1 MNHAG
6 QAKRVPRT
14 IWLIAILIVVVG
26 SLLPGDSLPI
36 RALGRLHIND
46 KIEHLTAYAFLAFLP
61 TIHERWRF
69 VIAAAM
75 GAVVLGVAL
84 EFGQLYSGW
93 RNFEL
98 GDMVADAVGVC
109 FGLAIGVPI
118 RSTEI
123 LSHVRRKV

>member
-1 MNHAG
+1 VNHPK
-6 QAKRVPRT
+6 QAKIILRT
-14 IWLIAILIVVVG
+14 IWSIAILIVIIG

-36 RALGRLHIND
+36 KALDRLHISD
-46 KIEHLTAYAFLAFLP
+46 KIEHFAAYAVLAFLP

-69 VIAAAM
+69 VIAAAI
-75 GAVVLGVAL
+75 GAVVLGVVL

-93 RNFEL
+93 RDFEL

>member
-1 MNHAG
+1 MSHAG
-6 QAKRVPRT
+6 QARKILRT
-14 IWLIAILIVVVG
+14 TWLIAIFIVVVG

-36 RALGRLHIND
+36 TALNRLNIND

-93 RNFEL
+93 RDFEL
-98 GDMVADAVGVC
+98 GDMVADGRGSLFWAGD
-109 FGLAIGVPI
+109 
-118 RSTEI
+118 RSANP
-123 LSHVRRKV
+123 LD